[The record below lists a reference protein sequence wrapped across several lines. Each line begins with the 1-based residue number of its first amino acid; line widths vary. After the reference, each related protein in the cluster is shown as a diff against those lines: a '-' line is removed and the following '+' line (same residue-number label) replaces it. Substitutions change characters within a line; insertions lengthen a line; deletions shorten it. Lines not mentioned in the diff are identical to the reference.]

1 MSLRALSTAVSGLQ
15 ANQTALD
22 VIGDNIANINTPG
35 FKGGRALFADVL
47 SQTVAGAQAPN
58 GNAGGQDPMQIGL
71 GSTVSAVRSNFAQ
84 GAVLSTDNP
93 TDLSIQGEGFFVLQN
108 GAETFYSR
116 AGAFTLDALGT
127 LVDSASGYRVQGV
140 AGDVTIPTGSTV
152 PATPTANALFTGNL
166 DASAADGATHVM
178 TYTINDSLGAA
189 HTLTLTFTKDY
200 ATTPGAWN
208 WAVTH
213 ADPAIAS
220 LTGDTGSLVFDT
232 VGAVSSGGT
241 GTLDIAYNAAASS
254 ATPQTI
260 TLDFGSAANGGPM
273 TGFAASSTAALNT
286 QDGYP
291 AGSLV
296 SFSIGP
302 DGSISGN
309 YDNGRNAVIAQLE
322 TATFSNPGGLMRG
335 GQNLWRE
342 SVNSGTPNVGVPG
355 AGGRGSLLP
364 GTLEGS
370 NVDLAREFTELI
382 QAQRGFEANA
392 KMIRVGDEIMQT
404 VVNIR

>member
-1 MSLRALSTAVSGLQ
+1 MALRALSTAVSGLQ

-22 VIGDNIANINTPG
+22 VIGNNIANINTPG
-35 FKGGRALFADVL
+35 YKGSRALFADVL
-47 SQTVAGAQAPN
+47 SQTVSGAQAPAA
-58 GNAGGQDPMQIGL
+58 NAGGRDPMQIGL
-71 GSTVSAVRSNFAQ
+71 GATIAAVRSNFAQ
-84 GAVLSTDNP
+84 GAVQSTDNP
-93 TDLSIQGEGFFVLQN
+93 TDLSIQGDGFFVLQN

-116 AGAFTLDALGT
+116 AGAFTLDALGN
-127 LVDSASGYRVQGV
+127 LVDSATGFRVQGA
-140 AGDVTIPTGSTV
+140 AGDITIPTGATV

-166 DASAADGATHVM
+166 DASAADASTHVM

-208 WAVTH
+208 WAVTE
-213 ADPAIAS
+213 ADAAIAS
-220 LTGDTGSLVFDT
+220 MTGATGSLVFNT
-232 VGAVSSGGT
+232 TGGVASGSA
-241 GTLDIAYNAAASS
+241 GTLGLVYNAAASS
-254 ATPQTI
+254 ATPQSV

-273 TGFAASSTAALNT
+273 TGFAAASTAALNT

-296 SFSIGP
+296 SFAIGP

-309 YDNGRNAVIAQLE
+309 YDNGRNAVIAQLQ
-322 TATFSNPGGLMRG
+322 TASFANPGGLMRS
-335 GQNLWRE
+335 GQSMWRE

-355 AGGRGSLLP
+355 TGGRGSLLP